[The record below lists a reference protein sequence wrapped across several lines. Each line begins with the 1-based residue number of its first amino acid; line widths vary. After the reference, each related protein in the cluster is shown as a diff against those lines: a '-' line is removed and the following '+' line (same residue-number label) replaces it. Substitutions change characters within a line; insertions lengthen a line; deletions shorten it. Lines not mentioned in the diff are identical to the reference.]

1 MTRPSSPL
9 RTAARWAGRVGFAL
23 VALLLVAAGT
33 VYAVSERKLGTK
45 TPVAAHALTVAADP
59 ATVAR
64 GRHLAMTRG
73 CTDCHGANL
82 RGNTI
87 IDDPAVGLVSGP
99 NLTAGGRGPQLS
111 DADWELA
118 VRHGVR
124 RDGTQ
129 LVVMP
134 SNEFTV
140 MTDEDLSAIV
150 AYARSLP
157 ADAHATPAIKVGPV
171 IRTMF
176 AAGQVNILPAGEIE
190 HAKSHLASIAVDT
203 SVTYGKYVATG
214 CQGCHN
220 PSYSGGKIPGTPPDW
235 KPAANITPAG
245 IGHYTKAAFF
255 TAMREGKRP
264 DGSAIAP
271 PMPIAM
277 TKLMT
282 DTELTALYAYL
293 RTVPSKPY
301 AVR

>member
-1 MTRPSSPL
+1 M
-9 RTAARWAGRVGFAL
+9 RTAARWAGRIVGSL

-33 VYAVSERKLGTK
+33 VYALSERKLGSK
-45 TPVAAHALTVAADP
+45 RPLQAHAITVASDP
-59 ATVAR
+59 ATIAR
-64 GRHLAMTRG
+64 GKHLATIRG
-73 CTDCHGANL
+73 CTDCHGANF

-87 IDDPAVGLVSGP
+87 IDDPAVGRVSGP
-99 NLTAGGRGPQLS
+99 NLTAGGRGPALT

-134 SNEFTV
+134 ANEFTV
-140 MTDEDLSAIV
+140 LSDEDLAAIV

-157 ADAHATPAIKVGPV
+157 ADAHATPPIRVGPV

-176 AAGQVNILPAGEIE
+176 AAGKLNILPAAEIE
-190 HAKSHLASIAVDT
+190 HDASHLARIAADT
-203 SVTYGKYVATG
+203 SVTYGKYVAAG

-220 PSYSGGKIPGTPPDW
+220 PSFSGGKIPGTPPDW

-255 TAMREGKRP
+255 TALREGKRP
-264 DGSAIAP
+264 DGTAIAP

-277 TKLMT
+277 TKQMT